1 MKTLL
6 SALTMLVFC
15 FSVSVPTAYAD
26 TLKGE
31 GVTKSRACD
40 DARQNVRMK
49 GGTPTGRCGC
59 WEDSEAAVYKWQ
71 CEISYE
77 KDEPHQVWT
86 GTLKGEGVTKSLAC
100 DDARQNVRLERGT
113 PTGRCGCWEDSE
125 AALYKWQCEISYRK
139 EDS

>member
-31 GVTKSRACD
+31 GVTKSHACD

-49 GGTPTGRCGC
+49 GGTPTGR
-59 WEDSEAAVYKWQ
+59 
-71 CEISYE
+71 
-77 KDEPHQVWT
+77 
-86 GTLKGEGVTKSLAC
+86 
-100 DDARQNVRLERGT
+100 
-113 PTGRCGCWEDSE
+113 
-125 AALYKWQCEISYRK
+125 
-139 EDS
+139 